1 MKKLYYLLLPA
12 LLILFANC
20 NAGDPVKVEKSTT
33 MAGTITHLTNESF
46 KKKVFN
52 YDVNK
57 QWKYEGEKPAIIDF
71 YANWCGPCRV
81 LSPIVEEIASEYA
94 GRIVV
99 YKVDTD
105 VERLLSQNL
114 GISSLPTLLFIPV
127 KGQPQAAMGAIPKET
142 FKKVIEEVLLIK

>member
-1 MKKLYYLLLPA
+1 MKKLFYLILPA
-12 LLILFANC
+12 LFILFTNC
-20 NAGDPVKVEKSTT
+20 NAGDPVKAVKTT
-33 MAGTITHLTNESF
+33 AMAGTITHLTNESF

-81 LSPIVEEIASEYA
+81 LSPIVEEIANEYA

-105 VERLLSQNL
+105 VERLLSQSL

>member
-1 MKKLYYLLLPA
+1 MKKIFYLILPA
-12 LLILFANC
+12 LFILFTHC
-20 NAGDPVKVEKSTT
+20 NAGDPVKTVKSTG

-52 YDVNK
+52 YDVSK

-71 YANWCGPCRV
+71 YADWCGPCRV
-81 LSPIVEEIASEYA
+81 LSPIVQEIANEYA
-94 GRIVV
+94 GRIDV